1 MFGRLAMAGLGVLV
15 FAVRSLGADVFPE
28 RMCEKLPEV
37 DPEVKAW
44 VAHVAPELAQ
54 VPVRE
59 LSEQTALEVFGRAAA
74 AGWGGIDLFTHD
86 VFRESC
92 AFHLP
97 SEALRAVDATF
108 DFDLLTVIRGKDK
121 QGRPFGMR
129 GILAGLGK
137 LIVFYDRDDIVY
149 RNEREHRDFM
159 LASRVEF
166 DSPSRG
172 RLENMHGLCVKVL
185 LLGCV
190 EIRSMVKDGDIVTV
204 RAGMF
209 TSESPLRSIRVRGDR
224 HARVPPVLYD
234 RRNLD

>member
-1 MFGRLAMAGLGVLV
+1 MLV
-15 FAVRSLGADVFPE
+15 FAVRSLGAEVFPE
-28 RMCEKLPEV
+28 RMCEQLPEV

-59 LSEQTALEVFGRAAA
+59 LSEKTALEVFGRAAA

-97 SEALRAVDATF
+97 SDALRAVDATF

-121 QGRPFGMR
+121 QGRGFGMR
-129 GILAGLGK
+129 GILAGRGK

-166 DSPSRG
+166 DSPSSG
-172 RLENMHGLCVKVL
+172 RLENVHGLCAKVL
-185 LLGCV
+185 LFGCV
-190 EIRSMVKDGDIVTV
+190 EIRSMVKDGDIIRVST
-204 RAGMF
+204 GMF
-209 TSESPLRSIRVRGDR
+209 TSESPLRPIRVRGDR
-224 HARVPPVLYD
+224 HARVPPVLND